1 MALIICPECN
11 ASISDQALQCP
22 QCGYVQQ
29 APQSAP
35 LAPEPASAA
44 PVAASDDELL
54 DAAIGPVNK
63 SYYRPKF
70 DRFAAG
76 QGSVSWNWPAFF
88 VTIFWML
95 YRRMYGYALLVWF
108 VLPMIFVIVAA
119 IIGGIS
125 GDPAVYGG
133 TYYLLWMVFGFILIP
148 MFANRLYYRHATKKI
163 ARAKALF
170 SNEEDQLR
178 EVYRTGGT
186 GGAGIIVAVV
196 FGGVMLVGI
205 LAAIAIP
212 AYQDYT
218 IRAQV
223 SEGLNLSGGAKAA
236 VTEYMNNNRE
246 FPLDN
251 NAAAL
256 VPANQITGKYVSS
269 VAVYEGQIAITYGN
283 QAHAAIT
290 GQTLYLIPDASNYP
304 DVYWTCYS
312 QDLANKWLPAA
323 CRN

>member
-1 MALIICPECN
+1 MALISCPECN
-11 ASISDQALQCP
+11 ANISDQAPQCP
-22 QCGYVQQ
+22 QCGYVRQ
-29 APQSAP
+29 AAQSAP
-35 LAPEPASAA
+35 ATAEPAAA
-44 PVAASDDELL
+44 TPVGASEDELL
-54 DAAIGPVNK
+54 DAAIGPTNL
-63 SYYRPKF
+63 SFYRPKF

-76 QGSVSWNWPAFF
+76 QGSVSWNWPSFF

-95 YRRMYGYALLVWF
+95 YRRMYAYALLVWF
-108 VLPMIFVIVAA
+108 VLPIVFLIVAA

-125 GDPAVYGG
+125 GDPAVYGS
-133 TYYLLWMVFGFILIP
+133 TYYLLWMVFGFIIIP

-186 GGAGIIVAVV
+186 GGAGIIV
-196 FGGVMLVGI
+196 GVILVGIMLIGI

-236 VTEYMNNNRE
+236 VTEYMHDNRE

-251 NAAAL
+251 NAAGL

-269 VAVYEGQIAITYGN
+269 VAVDEGQIVITYGN
-283 QAHAAIT
+283 NANAAIS
-290 GQTLYLIPDASNYP
+290 GQTLYLVPDVSNFP
-304 DVYWTCYS
+304 DVYWTCVS

>member
-1 MALIICPECN
+1 MALINCPECN
-11 ASISDQALQCP
+11 ASISDQAPQCP
-22 QCGYVQQ
+22 QCGYAARPAT
-29 APQSAP
+29 APAAQ
-35 LAPEPASAA
+35 AA
-44 PVAASDDELL
+44 PTAASDDDLL
-54 DAAIGPVNK
+54 DAAIGPTNL
-63 SYYRPKF
+63 SFYRPKF

-76 QGSVSWNWPAFF
+76 QGSVSWNWPSFF

-108 VLPMIFVIVAA
+108 VLPVVLILVAGIV
-119 IIGGIS
+119 GGIT
-125 GDPAVYGG
+125 GDPSSYVS
-133 TYYLLWMVFGFILIP
+133 TYYLLYIIVGFIIIP

-186 GGAGIIVAVV
+186 GGAGIIIGVILVV
-196 FGGVMLVGI
+196 IMLVGI

-223 SEGLNLSGGAKAA
+223 AEGLNLSAGAKAA
-236 VTEYMNNNRE
+236 VMEYVLDNRE
-246 FPLDN
+246 YPLN
-251 NAAAL
+251 NSEAGL
-256 VPANQITGKYVSS
+256 SPANQITGNYVSS
-269 VAVYEGQIAITYGN
+269 VAVDEGQVVVTYGN
-283 QAHAAIT
+283 NAHGSIQ
-290 GQTLYLIPDASNYP
+290 GNTLYLVPDASNYP
-304 DVYWTCYS
+304 NVYWTCVS
-312 QDLANKWLPAA
+312 QDLANKWVPAA